1 MKMDMKE
8 LDIKGKKT
16 FIRVDF
22 NVPVKG
28 GKVQDDTRIRAAL
41 PTIQSA
47 MDQGARVILASH
59 FGRPKGKRVPEM
71 SLAPVAEYIRE
82 TFFPV
87 QFVPECIGKTVLDVV
102 NTMEDGQIVLLE
114 NLRFHEGEEKNSPDF
129 VKELQQIA
137 EVYINDAFGCCHRK
151 HASVF
156 GLPLVMSQKAM
167 GLLLQKEAAYFRI
180 LTRETPKPF
189 AAIIGGAKVGD
200 KIGPIQSLMEM
211 ADKIIIGG
219 AMAYTFLSCLGH
231 ETGASLVEEDKL
243 DTARQICQMAEEK
256 HVELLLPLDH
266 LCSETFGGKPVAVD
280 ARNIPGGLMGLD
292 IGRKTIQSYQKALAD
307 CKTIFWN
314 GPMGVFEQ
322 EDYAQGTFAIA
333 KVLAAS
339 NATVVVGGGDSIS
352 ALNRSGFAGDIDH
365 VSTGGG
371 ASLEFIEFGTLP
383 GVDVFEH

>member
-1 MKMDMKE
+1 MNMKQLEM
-8 LDIKGKKT
+8 KGKKT

-22 NVPVKG
+22 NVPVKE

-59 FGRPKGKRVPEM
+59 FGRPKGKRLPEM
-71 SLAPVAEYIRE
+71 SLAPVADHIRE

-87 QFVPECIGKTVLDVV
+87 QFVPECVGKEVLDAV
-102 NTMEDGQIVLLE
+102 NSMEDGQVLLLE
-114 NLRFHEGEEKNSPDF
+114 NLRFYEGEEKNSPEF
-129 VKELQQIA
+129 VSQLQEIA
-137 EVYINDAFGCCHRK
+137 DVYINDAFGCCHRK

-156 GLPLVMSQKAM
+156 GLPLVMPQKSM
-167 GLLLQKEAAYFRI
+167 GFLLQREVEYFRI

-189 AAIIGGAKVGD
+189 AAIVGGAKVGD
-200 KIGPIQSLMEM
+200 KIGPIHSLMEM

-231 ETGASLVEEDKL
+231 ETGDSLVEEDKM
-243 DTARQICQMAEEK
+243 DTARKIFQMAEK
-256 HVELLLPLDH
+256 KDVELLLPLDH
-266 LCSETFGGKPVAVD
+266 LCSKTFGGKPVGVD
-280 ARNIPGGLMGLD
+280 TRNIPAGLMGLD
-292 IGRKTIQSYQKALAD
+292 IGRKTIQHYQNALED
-307 CKTIFWN
+307 CRTIFWN

-333 KVLAAS
+333 KFLAES
-339 NATVVVGGGDSIS
+339 RATVVVGGGDSIS
-352 ALNRSGFAGDIDH
+352 ALNQSGVSEKIDH

-371 ASLEFIEFGTLP
+371 AALEFIEFGTLP
-383 GVDVFEH
+383 GVEAFQA